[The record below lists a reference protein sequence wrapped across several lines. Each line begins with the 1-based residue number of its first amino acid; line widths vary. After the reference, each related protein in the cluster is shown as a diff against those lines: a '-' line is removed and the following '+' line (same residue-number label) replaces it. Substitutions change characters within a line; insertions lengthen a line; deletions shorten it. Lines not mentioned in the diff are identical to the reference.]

1 MDGTQATV
9 TLRPVAAEDLGLLER
24 EAVDRELRGQANW
37 WGFRDAGSVRRQFE
51 ADGFLGDDRGKLI
64 VQLGQEPIGTVSWH
78 AVHNGPGPWSR
89 CWNIGIALLPAYRGR
104 GYGGP
109 AQRALAE
116 YLLANTSVMR
126 IEASTRSDN
135 LAEQRALEKAGF
147 TREGTL
153 RAAQFHDGAWRD
165 LVLFSLVRADLQTS

>member
-9 TLRPVAAEDLGLLER
+9 TLRPVAVGDLGLLER
-24 EAVDRELRGQANW
+24 EAVDRELRGHANW
-37 WGFRDAGSVRRQFE
+37 WGFRDAGNVRRQFE
-51 ADGFLGDDRGKLI
+51 ADGFLSDERGKLM

-78 AVHNGPGPWSR
+78 AVHYGAVPWSR

-135 LAEQRALEKAGF
+135 VAEQRALEKAGF

-153 RAAQFHDGAWRD
+153 RAAQFQDGAWRD
-165 LVLFSLVRADLQTS
+165 LVLFSLVRADLAAQ

>member
-1 MDGTQATV
+1 MDETQARV
-9 TLRPVAAEDLGLLER
+9 GLRPVGVGDLGLLER
-24 EAVDRELRGQANW
+24 EAVDRETRGQANW

-51 ADGFLGDDRGKLI
+51 ANGFLGDDGGHLI

-78 AVHNGPGPWSR
+78 AVHHGPGPWSR
-89 CWNIGIALLPAYRGR
+89 CWNIGIALLPAYRGH
-104 GYGGP
+104 GYGGA

-116 YLLANTSVMR
+116 YLLANTTAMR

-147 TREGTL
+147 RREGVL
-153 RAAQFHDGAWRD
+153 RSAQFHDGAWRD
-165 LVLFSLVRADLQTS
+165 LVLFSLVRADLQTG